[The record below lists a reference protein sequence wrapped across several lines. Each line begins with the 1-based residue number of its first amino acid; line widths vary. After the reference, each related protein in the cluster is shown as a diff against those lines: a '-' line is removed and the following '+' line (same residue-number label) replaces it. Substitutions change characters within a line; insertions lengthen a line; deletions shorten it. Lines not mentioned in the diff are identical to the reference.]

1 MTPRPQVGSVWRKH
15 FAQSSHAARF
25 TYTVMAVTAKTV
37 KWRRSDGLEGEDTL
51 FYWESVWE
59 AVS

>member
-1 MTPRPQVGSVWRKH
+1 MGSVWRKH